1 MYRFL
6 YSCAF
11 YLAIPF
17 VLLRLVKRSIKEPD
31 YRRDLGQRFG
41 FFRSRRPG
49 EVIWIHAVSA
59 GETVAAAPLIK
70 RLLIAGYPCL
80 VTNMTPTGRERAR
93 VLLGDAVENCYA
105 PYDIPDA
112 INRFL
117 SRNRPRLFIT
127 IDTELWPNMLAACE
141 RDGIPAAVINGRMA
155 ARSAEGY
162 SRISVLTVP
171 MMRSLDLIAAQTE
184 PHAKRFIELGAESDK
199 VKVTGSIKF
208 DGQYSAGHEAR
219 LASARQLTTG
229 RPVILGASTHEG
241 EEEALLSVMDSL
253 AAVVPDALLVLAPR
267 HTHRTDHVA
276 RVCASMGYP
285 ARRFSEGVPVTA
297 DDSVLMLDVM
307 GELESYFPIA
317 RVAYIGGSLV
327 PVGGHNLLE
336 AVRAG
341 TAVIMGPHLDNVED
355 ITQQFIDHGAMLIA
369 RDRKELK
376 DEVIGL
382 MRDEGRTRLLVAAAS
397 EVLERNRGSIER
409 AEQLLIGLIAR

>member
-184 PHAKRFIELGAESDK
+184 PHAKRFIELGA
-199 VKVTGSIKF
+199 
-208 DGQYSAGHEAR
+208 
-219 LASARQLTTG
+219 
-229 RPVILGASTHEG
+229 
-241 EEEALLSVMDSL
+241 
-253 AAVVPDALLVLAPR
+253 
-267 HTHRTDHVA
+267 
-276 RVCASMGYP
+276 
-285 ARRFSEGVPVTA
+285 
-297 DDSVLMLDVM
+297 
-307 GELESYFPIA
+307 
-317 RVAYIGGSLV
+317 
-327 PVGGHNLLE
+327 
-336 AVRAG
+336 
-341 TAVIMGPHLDNVED
+341 
-355 ITQQFIDHGAMLIA
+355 
-369 RDRKELK
+369 
-376 DEVIGL
+376 
-382 MRDEGRTRLLVAAAS
+382 
-397 EVLERNRGSIER
+397 
-409 AEQLLIGLIAR
+409 